1 MFYGIF
7 LMKFCTN
14 EASLTISQPC

>member
-1 MFYGIF
+1 
-7 LMKFCTN
+7 MKFCTN